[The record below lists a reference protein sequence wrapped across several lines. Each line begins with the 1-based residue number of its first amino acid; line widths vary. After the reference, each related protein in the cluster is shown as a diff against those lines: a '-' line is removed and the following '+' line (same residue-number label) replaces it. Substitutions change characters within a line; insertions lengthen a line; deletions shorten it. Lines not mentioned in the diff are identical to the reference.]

1 MVLLY
6 TVINMLKELLE
17 YKMRKIISSVICMLI
32 CLFCFTGC
40 GTGGELD
47 MNSAAQQ
54 LMSAGI
60 FDETLTE
67 VNQSVTEKRLELN
80 TGDIESCIAYAGT
93 KAVVDEFVLIKA
105 TSGDGAENIKNSFN
119 NHIEKQKKS
128 YESYRPD
135 EVPKLESA
143 VVMTSGNYAV
153 LIVSGD
159 SAKAQKI
166 IKDCMK

>member
-1 MVLLY
+1 
-6 TVINMLKELLE
+6 
-17 YKMRKIISSVICMLI
+17 MRKIISAVICMLI

-40 GTGGELD
+40 GTGSELD
-47 MNSAAQQ
+47 VDSASQQ

-60 FDETLTE
+60 FDENLTE
-67 VNQSVTEKRLELN
+67 VSQSVTEKRLELN
-80 TGDIESCIAYAGT
+80 PEDIESCVAYAGT

-105 TSGDGAENIKNSFN
+105 ISGDVAENIKNSFN
-119 NHIEKQKKS
+119 NHIETQKKS